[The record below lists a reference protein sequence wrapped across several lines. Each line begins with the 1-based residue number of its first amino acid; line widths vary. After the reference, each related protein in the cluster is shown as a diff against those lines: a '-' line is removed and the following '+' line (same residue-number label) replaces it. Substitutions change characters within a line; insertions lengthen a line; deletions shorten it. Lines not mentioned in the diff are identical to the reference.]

1 MVHVILVRLNVGSKS
16 ANTSSSDTAPR
27 ELLAP
32 RRLAGVTVDAAAVAP
47 APAPAPPEG
56 AADAMVVVMG
66 VAGLVSGVVCL
77 FSVGVLG
84 C

>member
-1 MVHVILVRLNVGSKS
+1 MVHVIFVRRSVGSKS

-56 AADAMVVVMG
+56 AADAMVVVW
-66 VAGLVSGVVCL
+66 VLLVWGVVCW